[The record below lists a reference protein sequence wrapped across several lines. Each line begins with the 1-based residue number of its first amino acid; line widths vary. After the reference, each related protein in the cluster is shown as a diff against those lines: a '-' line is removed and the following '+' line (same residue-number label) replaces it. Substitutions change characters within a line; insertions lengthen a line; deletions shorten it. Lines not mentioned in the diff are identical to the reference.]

1 MSRKW
6 HVVQE
11 IGDMTFRVGESHDTE
26 DQAHIAAREL
36 ELHSDEEIDV
46 FGDGPDDADAWV

>member
-46 FGDGPDDADAWV
+46 FVAGPDDADAQV